1 MLLERKTNS
10 QAGAKHSN
18 HFGMSA
24 ILQGCGAA
32 LCANGAPSSHS
43 PTWCCAPQ
51 QWVLAAGALPMAA
64 PLLLLPCPRCPQGVS
79 KHILR
84 LQRCSLLINV
94 RDSKMP
100 ILGVLYF
107 GTQTEKLFTVSDK
120 QLLGNR

>member
-64 PLLLLPCPRCPQGVS
+64 PLLLLHAEQAARAQPWSVS
-79 KHILR
+79 LFMK
-84 LQRCSLLINV
+84 Q
-94 RDSKMP
+94 
-100 ILGVLYF
+100 YF
-107 GTQTEKLFTVSDK
+107 IK
-120 QLLGNR
+120 